1 LREDEKEILGGSSK
15 AKLDW
20 KFMRKM
26 RSTVIKIA
34 VDGYSS
40 CGKSTLARQLA
51 GELGYIYIDSGA
63 MYRAV
68 TLFAIEN
75 NFIGAN
81 YFEVEKLVNSLHNI
95 SIHFEP
101 DHHYNPITFL
111 NNKNVEKQIRQIE
124 VSSFVSQVSA
134 VPEVRK
140 QMVLLQRKLSENHG
154 VVMDG
159 RDIGTVVFPE
169 AELKL
174 FITADVDIR
183 AKRRYEE
190 LISQNVEIDLETVKE
205 NLIQRDEY
213 DKSREASPLKQASD
227 AILIDNTT
235 LTREQQL
242 KIALDLANKIIY
254 EDRN

>member
-1 LREDEKEILGGSSK
+1 MKK
-15 AKLDW
+15 
-20 KFMRKM
+20 
-26 RSTVIKIA
+26 IKIA

-68 TLFAIEN
+68 TLFAIEKK
-75 NFIGAN
+75 FIGNN
-81 YFEVEKLVNSLHNI
+81 YFYQQNLINSLQKI
-95 SIHFEP
+95 IIHFEP
-101 DHHYNPITFL
+101 DHEFNPITFL
-111 NNKNVEKQIRQIE
+111 NNKNVEKQIRQID
-124 VSSFVSQVSA
+124 VSSYVSQVSA

-140 QMVLLQRKLSENHG
+140 QMVILQRKLSVDNG

-159 RDIGTVVFPE
+159 RDIGTVVFPK

-174 FITADVDIR
+174 FITADVNIR
-183 AKRRYEE
+183 AQRRYEE
-190 LISQNVEIDLETVKE
+190 LRSQNVDVDFDTVKQ
-205 NLIQRDEY
+205 NLIQRDNY
-213 DKSREASPLKQASD
+213 DKSRKTSPLKQASD
-227 AILIDNTT
+227 AILIDNTS

>member
-1 LREDEKEILGGSSK
+1 
-15 AKLDW
+15 
-20 KFMRKM
+20 
-26 RSTVIKIA
+26 
-34 VDGYSS
+34 
-40 CGKSTLARQLA
+40 
-51 GELGYIYIDSGA
+51 
-63 MYRAV
+63 
-68 TLFAIEN
+68 
-75 NFIGAN
+75 
-81 YFEVEKLVNSLHNI
+81 
-95 SIHFEP
+95 
-101 DHHYNPITFL
+101 
-111 NNKNVEKQIRQIE
+111 
-124 VSSFVSQVSA
+124 
-134 VPEVRK
+134 
-140 QMVLLQRKLSENHG
+140 
-154 VVMDG
+154 MDG

-183 AKRRYEE
+183 ATRRYEE